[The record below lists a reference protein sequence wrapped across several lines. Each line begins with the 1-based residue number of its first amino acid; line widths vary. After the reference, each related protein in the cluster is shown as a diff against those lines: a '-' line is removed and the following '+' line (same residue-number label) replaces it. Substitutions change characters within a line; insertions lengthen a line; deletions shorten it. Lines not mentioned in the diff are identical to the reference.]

1 QGLNSVLR
9 SAEVRCVPVADGGE
23 GTVDAAVSAG
33 FARHSLQVTG
43 PVSVGVEATW
53 ALDGSHEAVVE
64 LAQASGI
71 ELLDPNRLAGTAATS
86 RAPARYYSP
95 PLNPVP
101 NASSWAW
108 VGRHPPT
115 VEPGCWLDWAW
126 SYMTATVSQ
135 SLTVAAICNT

>member
-1 QGLNSVLR
+1 SNCLTRTVW
-9 SAEVRCVPVADGGE
+9 PVQRPPLG
-23 GTVDAAVSAG
+23 
-33 FARHSLQVTG
+33 
-43 PVSVGVEATW
+43 
-53 ALDGSHEAVVE
+53 
-64 LAQASGI
+64 
-71 ELLDPNRLAGTAATS
+71 
-86 RAPARYYSP
+86 APARYYSP

-135 SLTVAAICNT
+135 SLTVAATCNSWRMSAWRVLTLAGLTSKWFWLAMWITHCLGLLVLPPYSARRKVWQVTKYQRLMLH